1 MSGIYPLRYRPCPRN
16 SRISIRLFLLFSF
29 FLLFFQLSLSPS
41 PPPSLAVSRF
51 FSISLFHPFAVT
63 PEGFESSISD
73 RSPSFPVLCFNVS
86 DISDSRA
93 SIGRS
98 SPRSEARV
106 LSSFLQ
112 PFLLLLLS
120 LRLRQITLHIFFL
133 SLSRGVSRR
142 RERALFLRAVRIF
155 SLSMN
160 NKRPIIFRSPRHLLS
175 IRSPNIRLALNLGE
189 MLNETFFMLKNIF
202 NYACRTG

>member
-29 FLLFFQLSLSPS
+29 FSSFFSTLSLSH
-41 PPPSLAVSRF
+41 PPRSLAVSPV

-86 DISDSRA
+86 DISVSRA
-93 SIGRS
+93 STVDRRRDSKLACFLPFYNPSFFHSRFGY
-98 SPRSEARV
+98 AR
-106 LSSFLQ
+106 
-112 PFLLLLLS
+112 
-120 LRLRQITLHIFFL
+120 LHLAFFL
-133 SLSRGVSRR
+133 SLSRCLASASAG
-142 RERALFLRAVRIF
+142 ALFPRAVRIF

-175 IRSPNIRLALNLGE
+175 IGSPNIRLALNLGE
-189 MLNETFFMLKNIF
+189 MLNETFFHVKKYF
-202 NYACRTG
+202 

>member
-29 FLLFFQLSLSPS
+29 FLLFFQLSLSP
-41 PPPSLAVSRF
+41 PPRSLAVSPV

-86 DISDSRA
+86 DISVSRA
-93 SIGRS
+93 STVDRRCDSKLACFLPFYNPSFVYSRFGY
-98 SPRSEARV
+98 AR
-106 LSSFLQ
+106 
-112 PFLLLLLS
+112 
-120 LRLRQITLHIFFL
+120 LRLTFSL

-142 RERALFLRAVRIF
+142 RERGPSFLVR
-155 SLSMN
+155 
-160 NKRPIIFRSPRHLLS
+160 
-175 IRSPNIRLALNLGE
+175 
-189 MLNETFFMLKNIF
+189 
-202 NYACRTG
+202 

>member
-29 FLLFFQLSLSPS
+29 FLLFFQLSLSLS
-41 PPPSLAVSRF
+41 PPSSLAVSPF
-51 FSISLFHPFAVT
+51 FLSLFF
-63 PEGFESSISD
+63 I
-73 RSPSFPVLCFNVS
+73 RSPSPQRGSKVRSLTVRRCSRSYVSTFQIFQIQELPSVDRRRDPKLACFLPFYNPS
-86 DISDSRA
+86 FFYSRPGYA
-93 SIGRS
+93 
-98 SPRSEARV
+98 
-106 LSSFLQ
+106 
-112 PFLLLLLS
+112 
-120 LRLRQITLHIFFL
+120 RLRFTFFSL

-142 RERALFLRAVRIF
+142 RAGALFPRAVRIF

-175 IRSPNIRLALNLGE
+175 IRSPNVRLALNLGE